1 MNDSNTV
8 RAGPDATA
16 SAAPAR
22 KLEAALSDVMMLLR
36 SASTFEEAAAL
47 TLQPMLASTD
57 AAPIPPTQ
65 VDALLPVVGTSMAGV
80 IEMLRVFA
88 QQEEPIL
95 ISGPTGA
102 GKSRLARWCHEQSST
117 RPNAFEILDL
127 STVPEELQMA
137 ELFGWKKGAFTGAIR
152 DNPGLIARAR
162 GGTLFIDEIDNLSPR
177 AQAGLLHVLE
187 DRTYRVLGD
196 NGSEKPAEVRFIIGT
211 NARLH
216 EAVREKRFRED
227 LYYRINVLPVKLPP
241 LRDRPDEI
249 PMWAHYMANRR
260 HATRVP
266 DGRVE
271 LSTQAEATLLSQDWP
286 GNVRQLDNIVR
297 RAYAIAL
304 MTHGGAPPRDLR
316 LEDEHIQRALAYEEV
331 EEGNSLVDALLS
343 AAVAFVSAA
352 QKGAAAGTPLDLDSS
367 DGFKGFVLAVATEKM
382 GSREDAFR
390 LFGREKLVTSRN
402 HQKVFRRELERAQ
415 SVCTSIGKPGDF
427 PFARFIETESEAPKD
442 PSP

>member
-1 MNDSNTV
+1 MIGRQQLLEDNYALERVIDCGG
-8 RAGPDATA
+8 AGIVV
-16 SAAPAR
+16 AAR
-22 KLEAALSDVMMLLR
+22 HRRLGR

-47 TLQPMLASTD
+47 TLQPTLASTD

-65 VDALLPVVGTSMAGV
+65 VDALLPVVGASMAGV

-102 GKSRLARWCHEQSST
+102 GKSRLARWCHEQSSS

-216 EAVREKRFRED
+216 ASGARKA
-227 LYYRINVLPVKLPP
+227 
-241 LRDRPDEI
+241 I
-249 PMWAHYMANRR
+249 PRR
-260 HATRVP
+260 
-266 DGRVE
+266 
-271 LSTQAEATLLSQDWP
+271 SLLSHQRAAGEASAPARPTGRDP
-286 GNVRQLDNIVR
+286 DVGALHGQPTARDARPR
-297 RAYAIAL
+297 RAC
-304 MTHGGAPPRDLR
+304 GSCRRRPRPR
-316 LEDEHIQRALAYEEV
+316 
-331 EEGNSLVDALLS
+331 S
-343 AAVAFVSAA
+343 
-352 QKGAAAGTPLDLDSS
+352 
-367 DGFKGFVLAVATEKM
+367 
-382 GSREDAFR
+382 
-390 LFGREKLVTSRN
+390 
-402 HQKVFRRELERAQ
+402 
-415 SVCTSIGKPGDF
+415 
-427 PFARFIETESEAPKD
+427 
-442 PSP
+442 